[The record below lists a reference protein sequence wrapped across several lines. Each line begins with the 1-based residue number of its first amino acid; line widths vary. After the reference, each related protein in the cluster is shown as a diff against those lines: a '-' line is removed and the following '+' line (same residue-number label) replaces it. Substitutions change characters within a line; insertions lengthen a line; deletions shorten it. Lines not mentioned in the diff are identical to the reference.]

1 MHAYTELTLR
11 VVGEKFR
18 ARGLNALAWSEL
30 GPGALTRL
38 GPGSLTTLGPAVYH
52 ARPTTL
58 GPGALTTLGP
68 SAHQARP
75 CHSRGVGRC
84 VEDG

>member
-1 MHAYTELTLR
+1 VRFASRALRGACEALMHAYTELTLR

-38 GPGSLTTLGPAVYH
+38 GPATLGA
-52 ARPTTL
+52 
-58 GPGALTTLGP
+58 
-68 SAHQARP
+68 
-75 CHSRGVGRC
+75 
-84 VEDG
+84 

>member
-38 GPGSLTTLGPAVYH
+38 GPGALTTLGPVVYH
-52 ARPTTL
+52 ARSTTL
-58 GPGALTTLGP
+58 GPGALTRLGP

-75 CHSRGVGRC
+75 
-84 VEDG
+84 